1 MMSRF
6 VNAKRNQMGLRPGRL
21 AIAGLAALTAVEDHA
36 DARSGRSERAV
47 ESIDSRTAGEAAR
60 LSRAILGA
68 TFPRPRQWRGPPSR
82 FAGEQPPAIILQ
94 PRGWRGRARGRCS

>member
-60 LSRAILGA
+60 LSRAMLGA
-68 TFPRPRQWRGPPSR
+68 PFPRSR
-82 FAGEQPPAIILQ
+82 
-94 PRGWRGRARGRCS
+94 